1 MRDAHTLEP
10 AAFAERI
17 GMPGTRIID
26 VRTAAEY
33 ASGHLAGAMHL
44 DLYAPDFKDKVD
56 TLERDGS
63 YALYCQS
70 GGRSNAARELMVHVG
85 FTAVADLAGG
95 IAAWRNAG
103 GAVVH

>member
-1 MRDAHTLEP
+1 MRDPHALDA
-10 AAFAERI
+10 AAFAERVAT
-17 GMPGTRIID
+17 PDTCIID

-33 ASGHLAGAMHL
+33 VGGHLAGATHL
-44 DLYAPDFKDKVD
+44 DLYAPDFMDRVEA
-56 TLERDGS
+56 LERNAS

-70 GGRSNAARELMVHVG
+70 GGRSKAARELMAQAG
-85 FTAVADLAGG
+85 FTTVVDLAGG